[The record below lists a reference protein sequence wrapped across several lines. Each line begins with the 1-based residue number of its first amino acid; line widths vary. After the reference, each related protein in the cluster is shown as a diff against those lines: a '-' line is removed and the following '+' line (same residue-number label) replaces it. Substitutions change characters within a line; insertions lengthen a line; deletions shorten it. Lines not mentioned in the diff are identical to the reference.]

1 MKRELESEEPENPPA
16 PQRTLI
22 TSRAETHTAVLQTI
36 EAASRSVLCLHSDL
50 SIFDL
55 SRTEVVG
62 LMSKFLL
69 AHRSARVRLLVDDSI
84 WLDTRAARLRAL
96 QLRFPLAL
104 EMRVASLDDP
114 VGDDALL
121 IADDATVLD
130 MKPTAQAR
138 GDLWLNNKPHAQ
150 PLISAFARRW
160 EAAAHNLPVVPLGLG

>member
-1 MKRELESEEPENPPA
+1 ML
-16 PQRTLI
+16 
-22 TSRAETHTAVLQTI
+22 
-36 EAASRSVLCLHSDL
+36 
-50 SIFDL
+50 
-55 SRTEVVG
+55 
-62 LMSKFLL
+62 SKFLL

-104 EMRVASLDDP
+104 ELRVASNDDP

-150 PLISAFARRW
+150 PLIAAFARRW

>member
-1 MKRELESEEPENPPA
+1 MNSEPLPDEPTSLPA

-22 TSRAETHTAVLQTI
+22 TSRAETNTAVRQTI
-36 EAASRSVLCLHSDL
+36 QAAARSVLCVHSNL
-50 SIFDL
+50 SIFEL
-55 SRTEVVG
+55 SRAEVVG
-62 LMSKFLL
+62 LLSKFLL
-69 AHRSARVRLLVDDSI
+69 AHRSARVRLLVDDPT

-104 EMRVASLDDP
+104 EMRVASHDDP

-150 PLISAFARRW
+150 PLIAAFARRW
-160 EAAAHNLPVVPLGLG
+160 EAAAHNLPVVPLGLA